1 MVDLEQFHL
10 TFWCWSFFVCNTQYC
25 KCSGSNIKEGP
36 LLGQVVLLENYT
48 ISTVLCI
55 LFLKGLFIIV
65 LTAKMHFLC

>member
-1 MVDLEQFHL
+1 M
-10 TFWCWSFFVCNTQYC
+10 
-25 KCSGSNIKEGP
+25 KEGP

-65 LTAKMHFLC
+65 LAAKMHFLCWICNDSLNTISDT